1 MMKFHIK
8 NKHKKEKQKNK
19 NADKLIIKCGENDVR
34 VYPKGTLINM
44 NLEHEK

>member
-1 MMKFHIK
+1 MKLVIK
-8 NKHKKEKQKNK
+8 NKHKKKKRENK
-19 NADKLIIKCGENDVR
+19 NSDKLIIKCGENDVR